1 MVVHAT
7 ANCNGDLG
15 QSLHLAAKTISL
27 SPCHHILRLEIQ
39 AAALASLYLGHLHS
53 IFPNSGL

>member
-1 MVVHAT
+1 MHAT